1 MIAISPAS
9 SGPAGSHFE
18 GQVAAHY
25 LLSLLIGAEPRGFP
39 GTRIERVEFQRA
51 AEGHPLDDI
60 VICACD
66 RDGSSAVMEIQVRRS
81 LRFTHSDQRFGS
93 VVAQIARAS
102 RQPGFFDGRHA
113 LAVAVGR
120 APLNV
125 QGPYQDVL
133 AWARRI
139 GSADTFMARI
149 ERPHSANNAMRNFVD
164 VFKAH
169 LANAGAAHDGETVW
183 RLLSRLQVLHF
194 DFTAEGS
201 VCEAWQR
208 ERAAHA
214 LDADEAGRA
223 NALWRYLV
231 EFAIETAARGGD
243 CNRDTLVQELRN
255 GGFRLA
261 NERRYSSARSAVAED
276 ARHALEDIA
285 DGVGKV
291 RLTRA
296 EHVAAVRTALD
307 QGRYVEIWGEPG
319 VGKSGLLKCFAEE
332 WSAQSRIIV
341 LSPGRVRAGG
351 WGAMRAALGFEG
363 TAREFLV
370 DLAVAGGAAL
380 LIDGLDS
387 FTEDERHTVV
397 DLVREAAKVPGFL
410 VVATVRSGY
419 GGDDNEA
426 DWLPASAL
434 DQLGRATPVTVGELG
449 ANEVEELRT
458 AAPNLAPLLADS
470 HPARAIARN
479 LFRLNRLA
487 RKPEGE
493 RQFRTEIDMA
503 EDWWRSADG
512 NEGGRRERARLLKA
526 LGKQVLASAMLNAEA
541 HPAAAVDDLVGSG
554 TLRDLGSERMAF
566 RHDILQDWAVANL
579 IFDEPEL
586 AGGLPLDRPAPARLA
601 RGFELAAR
609 MSLERS
615 ADDADWRFLLDG
627 IDRDGVH
634 SSWRRATL
642 LAVVRS
648 EIGSDLL
655 NSVAGSILADD
666 ARLLRELIRSVQA
679 VEVRPLLEYLDQLGA
694 SVPETAAG
702 LYLPSNPSWTRLMLW
717 LLHLEDELPEAAV
730 QVTGT
735 FFTASYAG
743 IFHRSEIGC
752 LLAEWFFLRLEGVEA
767 HRTDPLANE
776 LRLGFLA
783 VCNNVPGLA
792 GRYLRSLMG
801 CNIHDQAVK
810 TLWTLSSVVA
820 QAAPQELADLTVA
833 MLIPG
838 RAERRSQ
845 RPIGSPT
852 SLSDLPSS
860 EWDELGREPF
870 GSSDIAFVPPS
881 PKQGPFL
888 ALLDHAPSI
897 GLNLVR
903 RLVDHAILVRNRGQS
918 NGTHAMT
925 ISFGDGG
932 RTFSHLQTY
941 VWSRVWGNGD
951 PCVQSAMMALEAWAH
966 RKLDGGEEV
975 DTVLAQLLTTTEV
988 PAAYLLVAVDLVL
1001 SHWPRSR
1008 KAAIPFLICPELLC
1022 LDLQRMSADS
1032 TAGRE
1037 LVQFNALLGVPDESS
1052 GSDSLRARASRQV
1065 SLEFLLRGYAIDGPP
1080 EMRVEMAGVLQQ
1092 AVDRLG
1098 PYEEEADKSDPK
1110 FMAVH
1115 ALNLLSP
1122 ANWRERSTSDPN
1134 GEAINVWEYV
1144 SPPDEEEH
1152 LDRLRASASASLAD
1166 RDMQFALLNAVEAP
1180 SASSTGFASQAME
1193 WVLRPPPPTA
1203 DDAWDRAGHRDLGTM
1218 AAAVVAM
1225 RDGDDTLRAR
1235 HRVWAREV
1243 FVKALTTEGGDR
1255 LVPET
1260 NIRFNPVAMAFIG
1273 IVQLLR
1279 GGVEAEDVRTL
1290 LEATI
1295 RRDVL
1300 AVSGFRVV
1308 AETIAA
1314 IDERLPRALLR
1325 AALESCIS
1333 PRRRWEDP
1341 GGNRTADSEQRVR
1354 SAMYREMGWLFGK
1367 RDEPE
1372 WPAFPARSA
1381 VRSGGL
1387 RISPIFRELPE
1398 DIGRQE
1404 GDKQTEEY
1412 VNLQSAARWLKSAAG
1427 LFDGESRPWL
1437 RDLAQSYAHWTAV
1450 ANGSKLNAR
1459 DRVKGGPRDW
1469 NAVYYD
1475 LVARCLPGLAPKNV
1489 DRLAL
1494 DPIRSLPDESFF
1506 DAAGYFL
1513 RSLDY
1518 VYFGNHAIA
1527 ETEAVRI
1534 RTSLAERL
1542 AECPD
1547 WTWSGGDPS
1556 PSIELH
1562 MGSALA
1568 AFFFNNW
1575 NRIPPSSCYLLP
1587 PSIAMI
1593 GPFLSI
1599 LERLVVQCPGG
1610 FVASLVLDLVEV
1622 SPEPEH
1628 LSFVAVAAE
1637 AWLSKHPND
1646 RSFWTDT
1653 DNARRLCHVI
1663 NGIGAQ
1669 QPVTRWT
1676 GSIRTRIGNVVSALV
1691 GLGIPEAAQ
1700 LEQDL
1705 AGGHDPAS

>member
-9 SGPAGSHFE
+9 SGPAGPHFE
-18 GQVAAHY
+18 GQVGAHY
-25 LLSLLIGAEPRGFP
+25 LLSLLIGAEPRGLP

-66 RDGSSAVMEIQVRRS
+66 RDGSSAVMEVQVRRS
-81 LRFTHSDQRFGS
+81 LRFTHSDQGFGS

-102 RQPGFFDGRHA
+102 QQPGFFDGRHA
-113 LAVAVGR
+113 VAVAVGR

-149 ERPHSANNAMRNFVD
+149 ERPHSANSAMRNFVD

-201 VCEAWQR
+201 ACEAWQR

-214 LDADEAGRA
+214 LHADEAGRA
-223 NALWRYLV
+223 DALWRYLV
-231 EFAIETAARGGD
+231 EYTIETAGRGGD

-261 NERRYSSARSAVAED
+261 NERRYSSARNAVAED

-285 DGVGKV
+285 DGVGEV

-307 QGRYVEIWGEPG
+307 QGRYVEIRGEPG
-319 VGKSGLLKCFAEE
+319 VGKSGLLKRFAEE

-351 WGAMRAALGFEG
+351 WGAMRGALGFEG

-387 FTEDERHTVV
+387 FTEDERNTVV
-397 DLVREAAKVPGFL
+397 DLVREAAKVPGFR

-419 GGDDNEA
+419 RGDEDEA
-426 DWLPASAL
+426 DWLPADTL
-434 DQLGRATPVTVGELG
+434 DRLGRATPITVGELG
-449 ANEVEELRT
+449 TTEVEELRD
-458 AAPNLAPLLADS
+458 AAPNLAPLLADA

-479 LFRLNRLA
+479 LFRLDRLA
-487 RKPEGE
+487 RKPDGE

-503 EDWWRSADG
+503 EDWWRSAG
-512 NEGGRRERARLLKA
+512 GTEGGRRERARLLKA
-526 LGKQVLASAMLNAEA
+526 LGKQVLASARLNAEA
-541 HPAAAVDDLVGSG
+541 HPAAAVDDLIGSG

-615 ADDADWRFLLDG
+615 TDDAGWRFLLDEV
-627 IDRDGVH
+627 DRDGVH
-634 SSWRRATL
+634 SSWRRAML

-655 NSVAGSILADD
+655 NSVSGSILADD
-666 ARLLRELIRSVQA
+666 ARLLRELVRTVQA
-679 VEVRPLLEYLDQLGA
+679 VEVRPLSEYLGQLGTK
-694 SVPETAAG
+694 VPETAAG
-702 LYLPSNPSWTRLMLW
+702 LYLPSSPSWIRLMLW
-717 LLHLEDELPEAAV
+717 LLHLDDGLPEAAV
-730 QVTGT
+730 QDTGT
-735 FFTASYAG
+735 FFTTSYAG
-743 IFHRSEIGC
+743 IFHRSEIGR
-752 LLAEWFFLRLEGVEA
+752 LLAEWFFLRLEGMEA
-767 HRTDPLANE
+767 HRTDPLVNE

-792 GRYLRSLMG
+792 RRYLQSLMG
-801 CNIHDQAVK
+801 CSIHDQAVK
-810 TLWTLSSVVA
+810 TVWTLSSVVA
-820 QAAPQELADLTVA
+820 QAVPQELADLTVA

-838 RAERRSQ
+838 RAERKPR
-845 RPIGSPT
+845 RPTGIPT

-870 GSSDIAFVPPS
+870 GSNDIAFVPPS
-881 PKQGPFL
+881 ATQGPFL
-888 ALLDHAPSI
+888 ALFVHAPSI

-903 RLVDHAILVRNRGQS
+903 RLVDHAILVRSRGQS
-918 NGTHAMT
+918 NGAHAMT
-925 ISFGDGG
+925 IAFGDGG
-932 RTFSHLQTY
+932 RTFPHLHTY

-966 RKLDGGEEV
+966 RKVDEGEEV
-975 DTVLAQLLTTTEV
+975 DTVLAQLLSPAEV
-988 PAAYLLVAVDLVL
+988 PAAYLLVAVDIVL

-1008 KAAIPFLICPELLC
+1008 KAAIPFLACPELLC

-1037 LVQFNALLGVPDESS
+1037 LVQFNALLGIPDDSS
-1052 GSDSLRARASRQV
+1052 GSDSLSARASRRV
-1065 SLEFLLRGYAIDGPP
+1065 SLEFLLKGYAIDGPP
-1080 EMRVEMAGVLQQ
+1080 EMRMEIAGVLQQ

-1098 PYEEEADKSDPK
+1098 PYGEEADKSDPK

-1115 ALNLLSP
+1115 ALNLLNP
-1122 ANWRERSTSDPN
+1122 ANWRETSTIDPN
-1134 GEAINVWEYV
+1134 GEGVNVWEYV
-1144 SPPDEEEH
+1144 SPPEEEEH

-1166 RDMQFALLNAVEAP
+1166 RDMQFALLNVVEAP
-1180 SASSTGFASQAME
+1180 SASSTKFASQAMD

-1203 DDAWDRAGHRDLGTM
+1203 DDAWDKAGHRDLATM

-1225 RDGDDTLRAR
+1225 RDGDDTLRSR
-1235 HRVWAREV
+1235 HHEWARGV
-1243 FVKALTTEGGDR
+1243 FVEALTTEGGDR

-1279 GGVEAEDVRTL
+1279 GGVEEEDVRIL
-1290 LEATI
+1290 LEAAM

-1314 IDERLPRALLR
+1314 IDERLPRTLLR
-1325 AALESCIS
+1325 AALASCIS
-1333 PRRRWEDP
+1333 RRGRWEDP
-1341 GGNRTADSEQRVR
+1341 GRIKTADFEQRVQ
-1354 SAMYREMGWLFGK
+1354 SAVYREMGWLFGK
-1367 RDEPE
+1367 RDEPN

-1381 VRSGGL
+1381 VRSVGL
-1387 RISPIFRELPE
+1387 RIPPIVRELPE
-1398 DIGRQE
+1398 DMGRQE
-1404 GDKQTEEY
+1404 EDEQTEEC
-1412 VNLQSAARWLKSAAG
+1412 VNVQSAARWLKSAAG
-1427 LFDGESRPWL
+1427 LFDGNSRPWL
-1437 RDLAQSYAHWTAV
+1437 RDLAQSYAQWTAV

-1459 DRVKGGPRDW
+1459 DRVKSGPTDW

-1475 LVARCLPGLAPKNV
+1475 LVARCLPGMAPESI

-1494 DPIRSLPDESFF
+1494 HPIRSLPDESFL
-1506 DAAGYFL
+1506 DATGYFL

-1518 VYFGNHAIA
+1518 VYFGNPTIA

-1534 RTSLAERL
+1534 RRSLAERL
-1542 AECPD
+1542 SEIPD
-1547 WTWSGGDPS
+1547 WTRKGSDPS
-1556 PSIELH
+1556 PSIEVH

-1575 NRIPPSSCYLLP
+1575 DRIPPSSCYLLP
-1587 PSIAMI
+1587 PGIARI
-1593 GPFLSI
+1593 GPFLPV
-1599 LERLVVQCPGG
+1599 LERLVAQSPGG

-1622 SPEPEH
+1622 SPKPEH

-1637 AWLSKHPND
+1637 AWLSNHPHD

-1663 NGIGAQ
+1663 DGIGAR
-1669 QPVTRWT
+1669 QPIPRWNV
-1676 GSIRTRIGNVVSALV
+1676 SIRNRIGTVVSALV
-1691 GLGIPEAAQ
+1691 GLGVPEAVQ
-1700 LEQDL
+1700 LEQAL
-1705 AGGHDPAS
+1705 ATGHDQAS